1 MVFGFIKLCR
11 KLAMSQVFYCTY
23 FLPFLKKK
31 YVYIKLSLFFHP
43 CSTFY
48 PVSPCQGF
56 LLMVQSKRMPLGKH
70 YQYCC
75 KADAP
80 TAKKKQEWKRKGMRG
95 TEHDSTIPSPTCSL
109 LPPPVSQHVRE
120 ASGTVEAEEEE
131 ECFLFGEGKRIDIS
145 RNRPRHVDISLPLL
159 RGRLSVRWIKLS
171 QPIPPFRPLK
181 PLHPWQSAL
190 TSLHQTVAPLAWAA
204 TDGD

>member
-80 TAKKKQEWKRKGMRG
+80 TAKKKTRVKEKRNERYRAWF
-95 TEHDSTIPSPTCSL
+95 HYPLPNL
-109 LPPPVSQHVRE
+109 LPL
-120 ASGTVEAEEEE
+120 ATT
-131 ECFLFGEGKRIDIS
+131 C
-145 RNRPRHVDISLPLL
+145 LPACTGGLGDCWGRGGGGVFSF
-159 RGRLSVRWIKLS
+159 RGRKEDRYLS
-171 QPIPPFRPLK
+171 
-181 PLHPWQSAL
+181 
-190 TSLHQTVAPLAWAA
+190 
-204 TDGD
+204 

>member
-11 KLAMSQVFYCTY
+11 KLAMSQVF
-23 FLPFLKKK
+23 FKK

-80 TAKKKQEWKRKGMRG
+80 TAKKKNKSEREKEWEVQSM
-95 TEHDSTIPSPTCSL
+95 IPLSPPQPAPSCHHLS
-109 LPPPVSQHVRE
+109 PSMY
-120 ASGTVEAEEEE
+120 G
-131 ECFLFGEGKRIDIS
+131 
-145 RNRPRHVDISLPLL
+145 RPRGLLRQRRRRSVFFSGKERGSISLVIVLATL
-159 RGRLSVRWIKLS
+159 TFLCLSSEAV
-171 QPIPPFRPLK
+171 
-181 PLHPWQSAL
+181 
-190 TSLHQTVAPLAWAA
+190 
-204 TDGD
+204 